1 MLANVFGGT
10 GSRSSSQPSSTPA
23 LNALSLVNQS
33 AVVLPVALAGPES
46 QAATAAP
53 SSSSL
58 QSAVPSAAVAVPA
71 SQSASTPTLLPSAR
85 PDLMI
90 GGAADQFPSS
100 TVFGAPAP
108 RGDKTPIAAD
118 QQAAPG
124 FPNAPVFPIGEN
136 LPAANQLSPS
146 ALPGALASLSCKES
160 VAANLL
166 PPFGPA
172 SNSPRDKNSVAAN
185 QLPPSGLL
193 EASNSL
199 SNMNSIAANQLSA
212 PRFLDTLP
220 TSNDNKPISAPQLS
234 VSSLPDTPPP
244 FSDKVPVAVDHLSM
258 SGFPD
263 SPASLGDKSIA
274 AVAQQQW
281 SANNQGG
288 DPPADRNTIA
298 DIQIPVVS
306 PASPNTQDISFLP
319 TQMVSW
325 QPAAPVNTSAGGA
338 PSSPAA
344 HFAIPQAT
352 SKAALFSAQL
362 PAALPAILAPQASG
376 AKNAPIAPAE
386 APTVVLPT
394 NALSSNHSSSRDSSS
409 NTVAQKSSDFSAN
422 PGPSVSRD
430 ASAFSQA
437 LATATDA
444 KSQAVPSTANQA
456 SAIPAVSVPLSDHP
470 VAPAASPLP
479 SAPVNPPEPPMHS
492 LDAAPGPTVSNA
504 QISQNSNHSEM
515 RIAMQSDK
523 LGAVELRARVAGDE
537 FGAAIT
543 VEKRDAHAAL
553 AVELPALQQA
563 LSDKHFRIDQI
574 TLLHGSLH
582 STTGE
587 AGAQSHAQQGDRG
600 AHRAQVAQSFLRDN
614 SGAFVSFQAAA
625 ETRGI
630 FDSHGRLSVQA

>member
-1 MLANVFGGT
+1 
-10 GSRSSSQPSSTPA
+10 
-23 LNALSLVNQS
+23 
-33 AVVLPVALAGPES
+33 
-46 QAATAAP
+46 
-53 SSSSL
+53 
-58 QSAVPSAAVAVPA
+58 
-71 SQSASTPTLLPSAR
+71 
-85 PDLMI
+85 MI
-90 GGAADQFPSS
+90 GGAAVQFPSS
-100 TVFGAPAP
+100 GVLGASVP
-108 RGDKTPIAAD
+108 RGDKSPIAAD

-124 FPNAPVFPIGEN
+124 IPNAPVFPIDEN

-146 ALPGALASLSCKES
+146 ALPGALAPLSCKES

-220 TSNDNKPISAPQLS
+220 TSNDNKPISASQLS

-263 SPASLGDKSIA
+263 SPTPLGDKSIA
-274 AVAQQQW
+274 IVDQQQ
-281 SANNQGG
+281 SRLSSQTG
-288 DPPADRNTIA
+288 DPPVSTKNLAGV
-298 DIQIPVVS
+298 QIPVVL
-306 PASPNTQDISFLP
+306 PASPDAAVISFLP
-319 TQMVSW
+319 PQIAPQQAGPTLNSS
-325 QPAAPVNTSAGGA
+325 AAGAASSAD
-338 PSSPAA
+338 A

-352 SKAALFSAQL
+352 SKAALSSAQL
-362 PAALPAILAPQASG
+362 SAALPTILAPQASG

-409 NTVAQKSSDFSAN
+409 NTEAQKSSDSSAN

-437 LATATDA
+437 LDTATDA
-444 KSQAVPSTANQA
+444 KPQAVPSTANQA
-456 SAIPAVSVPLSDHP
+456 SVISAVSVPLSDHP
-470 VAPAASPLP
+470 VAPAVSPLP

-492 LDAAPGPTVSNA
+492 LDAALNPTVSAA

-523 LGAVELRARVAGDE
+523 LGAIELRARVAGDE

-563 LSDKHFRIDQI
+563 LSDKQFRIDQI

-582 STTGE
+582 SATGD
-587 AGAQSHAQQGDRG
+587 ASTQSQAQQGDRG
-600 AHRAQVAQSFLRDN
+600 AHHAQVAQSFLREK
-614 SGAFVSFQAAA
+614 SGAFVSFQTAA

-630 FDSHGRLSVQA
+630 FDSQGRLSVQA